1 MDWWLHVRRVP
12 AVCAGL
18 AACLVLG
25 AVADSVQVPV
35 PVVVGGLSFAFPLPF
50 LLPLAPVCLILYGQS
65 RGGSAIEVTAVRPV
79 RLWDTAF
86 MTACAV
92 LMLAGGWLVS
102 SITGHVLAAGMARN
116 FLGYLGL
123 ALLLRTLT
131 SLHIAATSVTLFPIA
146 CAAFGV
152 RHGTP
157 ASWVWPLHEPTH
169 VPAFIAALALGAAGL
184 AAAAQ
189 PLSTR
194 WSAAVPRGYRASL
207 KPGEVTTSRR

>member
-12 AVCAGL
+12 AVCAAL

-25 AVADSVQVPV
+25 AVADSIQIPV

-65 RGGSAIEVTAVRPV
+65 RGDSPIEATAVRPV
-79 RLWDTAF
+79 RLWDTGF

-92 LMLAGGWLVS
+92 LTLAGGGLVS
-102 SITGHVLAAGMARN
+102 SLTGHVLAPGMARN

-123 ALLLRTLT
+123 ALLLRTFT
-131 SLHIAATSVTLFPIA
+131 SPRIAATSVTLFPIA

-152 RHGTP
+152 HHGTP
-157 ASWVWPLHEPTH
+157 ARWAWPLHEPTYL
-169 VPAFIAALALGAAGL
+169 PAFIEAIALGAAGL
-184 AAAAQ
+184 AAAALPVTAGRLAQ
-189 PLSTR
+189 P
-194 WSAAVPRGYRASL
+194 P
-207 KPGEVTTSRR
+207 EQ